1 MLQLEINSISIYQL
15 KKKNQVVILI
25 DAKKNFI

>member
-25 DAKKNFI
+25 DDKKNFI